1 MSDPIVSVDEESLRK
16 DIVELVRKTVQ
27 DTLNALLEQ
36 EAEEMVGAERYERT
50 AGREAYRSGHY
61 KRKLVTT
68 SGQIELDVPKL
79 RGATFQTAVIER
91 YRRRETSV
99 EEAISEMYL
108 AGVSTRRIEDVSEI
122 LWGAGVSAGT
132 VSNPDE
138 KAYKSVEEWH
148 GRPLAGEYPYVSV
161 DGIYLK
167 RSWGGSYENVSIL
180 VAIVV
185 DGDGRRE
192 IIGCAEGFTES
203 KDSWREFLLWLRGR
217 GLKGVRM
224 VTGDKCQG
232 MVGALE
238 EVSPQARYQRCTV
251 HFYRSVFSK
260 VPKQRRTLVAKMLK
274 AIHAQESKEAAVAK
288 AGEVAAGLEGM
299 RLGAAAK
306 VVREGYLE
314 TLTHAD
320 FPMQHWTRIRTN
332 NAIER
337 LNRGIRRRTRVVGT
351 FPDGR
356 SALMLVTAR
365 LKYIA
370 EREWGKR
377 RHLDVSLLGNE
388 EVGA

>member
-1 MSDPIVSVDEESLRK
+1 MSNPIVSVDEETLKGDLR
-16 DIVELVRKTVQ
+16 ELVRKTVQ
-27 DTLNALLEQ
+27 DTINALLEQ

-61 KRKLVTT
+61 KRKLTTT

-99 EEAISEMYL
+99 EEAIIEMDL

-132 VSNPDE
+132 VSNLNE
-138 KAYKSVEEWH
+138 KAYKSVEEWRS
-148 GRPLAGEYPYVSV
+148 RPLSGEYPYVFI

-180 VAIVV
+180 VAIGVN
-185 DGDGRRE
+185 GDGRRE

-203 KDSWREFLLWLRGR
+203 KDSWREFLLWLKGR
-217 GLKGVRM
+217 GLSGVRM

-238 EVSPQARYQRCTV
+238 EVFPQASYQRCTV
-251 HFYRSVFSK
+251 HFYRNVFSK
-260 VPKQRRTLVAKMLK
+260 VPKQKRALVARMLK
-274 AIHAQESKEAAVAK
+274 AIHAQESREAAMAK
-288 AGEVAAGLEGM
+288 ADEVAASLEGM

-306 VVREGYLE
+306 VVREGCLE
-314 TLTHAD
+314 TLTYTD

-337 LNRGIRRRTRVVGT
+337 LNREIRRRTRVVGT
-351 FPDGR
+351 FPDGH

-370 EREWGKR
+370 ECEWGKR
-377 RHLDVSLLGNE
+377 RYLDVSLLHDE
-388 EVGA
+388 EVEA

>member
-1 MSDPIVSVDEESLRK
+1 MSNPIVSVDEETLKGDLR
-16 DIVELVRKTVQ
+16 ELVRKTVQ
-27 DTLNALLEQ
+27 DTINALLEQ

-61 KRKLVTT
+61 KRRLNTT

-99 EEAISEMYL
+99 EEAIIEMYL

-132 VSNPDE
+132 VSNLNE
-138 KAYKSVEEWH
+138 KAYKSVEEWRS
-148 GRPLAGEYPYVSV
+148 RPLAGEYPYVFI

-180 VAIVV
+180 VAIGVN
-185 DGDGRRE
+185 GDGRRE

-203 KDSWREFLLWLRGR
+203 KDSWREFLLWLRER
-217 GLKGVRM
+217 GLRGVRM
-224 VTGDKCQG
+224 VTGDRCQG

-238 EVSPQARYQRCTV
+238 EVFPQARYQRCTV
-251 HFYRSVFSK
+251 HFYRNVLNK
-260 VPKQRRTLVAKMLK
+260 VPKQKRTLVAKMLK

-288 AGEVAAGLEGM
+288 ADEVASSLERM

-314 TLTHAD
+314 TLTYTD

-337 LNRGIRRRTRVVGT
+337 LNREIRRRTRVVGT
-351 FPDGR
+351 FPDGH

-370 EREWGKR
+370 ECEWGKR
-377 RHLDVSLLGNE
+377 RYLDVSLLHDE
-388 EVGA
+388 EVEA